1 MSDNTEK
8 KPAVS
13 YFSKQKI
20 VCPVCGFQF
29 LREDPLTGG
38 GRMIAGE
45 LSDELRRDFE
55 PSIKYGKIYPLIYSV
70 GVCPECSYAALW
82 QDFSG
87 LDRGSYDKIRDQ
99 ESSRQSSV
107 SAIFPGYQFKTLR
120 RLLDGAA
127 SYYLALL
134 CYEQTPVEFS
144 PTLRK
149 GIVSLR
155 AAWLSA
161 DMDAAYP
168 GKNYDFVTK
177 AFYKKALF
185 FYNEALARETD
196 GSEPIGGLTSFGP
209 DIDKNYGFN
218 GIIYL
223 AGLLEYKYGQ
233 TRDPALRIQKF
244 AEHKR
249 AIARIFGLGRS
260 SKNKPG
266 PLLEHSR
273 KLYDNFTRELK
284 EANIVDF
291 DDDEDEE

>member
-1 MSDNTEK
+1 VSDSTEK

-13 YFSKQKI
+13 FFSKQE
-20 VCPVCGFQF
+20 VRCPVCGASI

-45 LSDELRRDFE
+45 LSDELRRDYE

-70 GVCPECSYAALW
+70 GVCPKCCYAALW
-82 QDFSG
+82 QDFNE
-87 LDRGSYDKIRDQ
+87 LDKGTYNKISASE
-99 ESSRQSSV
+99 ESRMESV
-107 SAIFPGYQFKTLR
+107 SAIFPGYQFKEPR

-127 SYYLALL
+127 AYYLALL
-134 CYEQTPVEFS
+134 CYEKAPIEFS
-144 PTLRK
+144 PTIRRGIICLR
-149 GIVSLR
+149 S
-155 AAWLSA
+155 AWLSN
-161 DMDAAYP
+161 DMHIQYP
-168 GKNYDFVTK
+168 GKNYDFV
-177 AFYKKALF
+177 AREFYRKALF
-185 FYNEALARETD
+185 FYNEALLKETD
-196 GSEPIGGLTSFGP
+196 GSEPIGGLKTFGP

-223 AGLLEYKYGQ
+223 TGLLEYKYGQ
-233 TRDPALRIQKF
+233 TKDPAMRLQKF

-273 KLYDNFTRELK
+273 KLYDTFTRELK
-284 EANIVDF
+284 EANTVDF
-291 DDDEDEE
+291 GDDDDEE